1 MILNQYASFMK
12 KIHSVIVI
20 LLLSMLIA
28 EIPVI
33 AESQLTTPSPSPKP
47 SPSPPEYTARF
58 VQSSLE
64 VTIKNQ
70 PITAYLNTNIS
81 NPSLY
86 YGFRFKDHNAT
97 SANWHDDPMYYFF
110 GISSYGTYYKAS
122 VSDYTVVSF
131 PSDNYPLKYTLNSG
145 RIDLQVIALI
155 GNEIPTNEQNGRVYA
170 FDGVISGWSDVQT
183 VTIPIS
189 SSSPTAS
196 PTVPEFT
203 SWAIP
208 LLLSLTAVF
217 AGLLVYFRIRKVRL

>member
-12 KIHSVIVI
+12 KIQSVIVI
-20 LLLSMLIA
+20 LLFSMLIA

-33 AESQLTTPSPSPKP
+33 VESQLTTPSPSPN
-47 SPSPPEYTARF
+47 PPEFTARF
-58 VQSSLE
+58 VPSSLE

-70 PITAYLNTNIS
+70 PITEYLDKNIS

-110 GISSYGTYYKAS
+110 GMSSYGTYYKAS
-122 VSDYTVVSF
+122 ASDYTIVSF
-131 PSDNYPLKYTLNSG
+131 PLENYPLKYTLNSG
-145 RIDLQVIALI
+145 RIDLQAIALI
-155 GNEIPTNEQNGRVYA
+155 GIEIPTSEQNGRVYA

-196 PTVPEFT
+196 PTVPEFPLWT
-203 SWAIP
+203 IP
-208 LLLSLTAVF
+208 LMLGLTAVF
-217 AGLLVYFRIRKVRL
+217 AGLLVYSKMGKEGI